1 MSQQDFGL
9 AGGFT
14 SVENFEAYEASAP
27 HQHCLSLLKPILAE
41 KAGLEFKRC
50 RFGMDALLLV
60 TISFI
65 TGPNKLT
72 MS

>member
-41 KAGLEFKRC
+41 KAGLEFK
-50 RFGMDALLLV
+50 V
-60 TISFI
+60 
-65 TGPNKLT
+65 
-72 MS
+72 